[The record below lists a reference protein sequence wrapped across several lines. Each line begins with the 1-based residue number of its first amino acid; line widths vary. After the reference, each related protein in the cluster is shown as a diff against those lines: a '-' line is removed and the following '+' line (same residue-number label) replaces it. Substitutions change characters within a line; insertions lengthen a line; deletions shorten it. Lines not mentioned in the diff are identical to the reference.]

1 MKLFLKIDNTDKRN
15 AIENLCKEI
24 GAESELLLHKDLPRI
39 MLDIVSGG
47 TGANMNAVSIP
58 QLYTMPEL
66 IIFSGFDENNLNEF
80 LKAYK
85 AKGIEKV
92 QLKAVITTFN
102 LSWTLYD
109 LIEHLKEEAMGVRP
123 L

>member
-1 MKLFLKIDNTDKRN
+1 
-15 AIENLCKEI
+15 
-24 GAESELLLHKDLPRI
+24 
-39 MLDIVSGG
+39 
-47 TGANMNAVSIP
+47 MNAVSIP

-66 IIFSGFDENNLNEF
+66 IIFSGFDENSLNEF

-92 QLKAVITTFN
+92 QLKAVITPYN
-102 LSWTLYD
+102 LNWTLYD

>member
-15 AIENLCKEI
+15 AIENLCKDI
-24 GAESELLLHKDLPRI
+24 GAESELLLYKDLPRT

-47 TGANMNAVSIP
+47 TGANMNTVSIP
-58 QLYTMPEL
+58 QLYSMPEL
-66 IIFSGFDENNLNEF
+66 IIFSGFDENSLNGF

-92 QLKAVITTFN
+92 QLKAVITPYN
-102 LSWTLYD
+102 LNWTLYD
-109 LIEHLKEEAMGVRP
+109 LIEHLKEEARNAGA
-123 L
+123 